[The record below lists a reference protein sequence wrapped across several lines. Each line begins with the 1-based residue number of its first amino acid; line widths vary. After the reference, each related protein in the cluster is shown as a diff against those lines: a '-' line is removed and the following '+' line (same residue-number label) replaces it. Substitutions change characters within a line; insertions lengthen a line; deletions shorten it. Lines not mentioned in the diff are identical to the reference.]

1 MIVKTSSLD
10 KLEAIPMTD
19 QQRFQGRR
27 VLVAGGSSGIGEAT
41 AARFAA
47 DGARVVITGRRE
59 TALKAAADR
68 ILAATG
74 AKVEAAQLDSAD
86 RAALD
91 AFFASGTGY
100 DHVVLALSGA
110 EGGGPVAALD
120 LDSLAAGFEGKF
132 WPHLRTLQAALPHL
146 AEDGS
151 ITVISAVSA
160 RAAMP
165 GTAGLAAINGALEAM
180 IGPLAAELA
189 PLRVNAVS
197 PGVIDT
203 PWWSGV
209 PEGQR
214 RALFDQFAAALP
226 AGRVGRPDEVADAV
240 AFLAGNGYTTGTVLE
255 VAGGAHLAKG

>member
-59 TALKAAADR
+59 TALKEAADR
-68 ILAATG
+68 IQARTG
-74 AKVEAAQLDSAD
+74 RNVEAVRLDAAD
-86 RAALD
+86 RAALE
-91 AFFASGTGY
+91 AHFAVGTGY
-100 DHVVLALSGA
+100 DHLVLALGGA
-110 EGGGPVAALD
+110 EGGGPIASLD

-146 AEDGS
+146 SEDGS

-209 PEGQR
+209 PEDQR

-226 AGRVGRPDEVADAV
+226 AGRIGRPEEVADAV